1 MTAVAETEPLLI
13 FAKLQRLHL
22 LAELYAEVPIP
33 HAVLHEAGAVGLE
46 RGCADAVLL
55 QTFVS
60 SRPWPVVPLV
70 VVDAMLVG
78 AQLGAGEQQAISVAR
93 AQGMLL
99 RAIWSNPELCQRL
112 RRPTGVRQPA
122 K

>member
-1 MTAVAETEPLLI
+1 
-13 FAKLQRLHL
+13 
-22 LAELYAEVPIP
+22 
-33 HAVLHEAGAVGLE
+33 
-46 RGCADAVLL
+46 
-55 QTFVS
+55 
-60 SRPWPVVPLV
+60 VPLV

-93 AQGMLL
+93 TQRMLL

>member
-1 MTAVAETEPLLI
+1 M
-13 FAKLQRLHL
+13 F
-22 LAELYAEVPIP
+22 
-33 HAVLHEAGAVGLE
+33 HEAVTVGLE
-46 RGCADAVLL
+46 HGYADAVLL

-60 SRPWPVVPLV
+60 SYPRPVVPLV

-78 AQLGAGEQQAISVAR
+78 AQLGAGEQQAISIAR

-99 RAIWSNPELCQRL
+99 RNIWINPELCQRL
-112 RRPTGVRQPA
+112 RRPTGVRQPN